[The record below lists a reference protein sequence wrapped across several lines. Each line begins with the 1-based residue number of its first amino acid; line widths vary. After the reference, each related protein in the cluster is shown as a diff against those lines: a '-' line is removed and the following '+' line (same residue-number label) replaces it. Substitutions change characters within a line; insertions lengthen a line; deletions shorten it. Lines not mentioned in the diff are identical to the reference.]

1 MSKFGALRHGERPC
15 RPLQRSSQV
24 RRIQGNAFACCAI
37 AVVLGVLAV
46 SVSAAQSR
54 RADIDGEGRRLY
66 EAACSTCHGPDGLG
80 MDEQHV
86 GFEEELPDFTDCRF
100 AAREPDAD
108 WLGVVHLGG
117 PSRSFSKM
125 MPSFSGL
132 LDQDQIGQI
141 LGYVRTFCHDG
152 RWPRGE
158 LNLPRALVTEK
169 AFPEDEV
176 VLEIGAAAE
185 GPTDVGMALVYEKRF
200 GPSNQVEVTLPM
212 GWVDRGRA
220 TDGVE
225 VGLGDI
231 AVGLKRVLF
240 HDHARGSIFS
250 ATAEA
255 VLPTGEE
262 DEGLGKGYAVFEPF
276 LTFGQ
281 ILPADGF
288 LQLQG
293 GLEIPIDESAATE
306 KAFLRAAVGRTWSKS
321 QFSRAWSPMIEVLAV
336 QELES
341 GADLHWD
348 LLPQFQVA
356 LNNRQ
361 HVLANLGVR
370 IPMNDRDRRATQIL
384 FYVLWDWFDGG
395 LFDGW

>member
-1 MSKFGALRHGERPC
+1 MGFDNGWMRVAICVIASGWASGAQ
-15 RPLQRSSQV
+15 PL
-24 RRIQGNAFACCAI
+24 
-37 AVVLGVLAV
+37 
-46 SVSAAQSR
+46 AAQPDDPVTSSWG
-54 RADIDGEGRRLY
+54 AASAEGKQLY
-66 EAACSTCHGPDGLG
+66 DAACSTCHGPDGRG
-80 MDEQHV
+80 MPKEHV
-86 GFEEELPDFTDCRF
+86 GFEEALPDFTDCRF
-100 AAREPDAD
+100 AAREPDGD

-132 LDQDQIGQI
+132 LSQEQTTQI
-141 LGYVRTFCHDG
+141 LGYIRTFCHDA

-169 AFPEDEV
+169 AFPEDEA

-185 GPTDVGMALVYEKRF
+185 DATDAFMALVYEKRF
-200 GPSNQVEVTLPM
+200 GPRNQLEVTLPM
-212 GWVDRGRA
+212 VARDRGGP
-220 TDGVE
+220 DDLE

-240 HDHARGSIFS
+240 HDGGRGSIFS

-255 VLPTGEE
+255 ILPTGDE
-262 DEGLGKGYAVFEPF
+262 DKGLGRGYTVFEPF

-281 ILPADGF
+281 ILPGGAF

-293 GLEIPIDESAATE
+293 GVEIPVNESELSDE
-306 KAFLRAAVGRTWSKS
+306 AFLRAAVGRTWTAT
-321 QFSRAWSPMIEVLAV
+321 QFSRAWSPMVEVLAARDLV
-336 QELES
+336 S
-341 GADLHWD
+341 GADVNWD
-348 LLPQFQVA
+348 LVPQVQVA

-370 IPMNDRDRRATQIL
+370 IPMNDRDGRATEVL